1 MSRWELN
8 TLGRTRPL
16 QPVRNDAVS
25 MSQNVLGLEREV
37 YQHGTVGD
45 FLGSSLEGVQSG
57 FIKCVYTAK
66 HQPNNTVTLL
76 CEKAEGCCRDWCC
89 PKDQFWMTGVFVLLG
104 FVLLVFII
112 GACAIIICYQRSKIR
127 QRREE
132 KEVYEYVESQLSN
145 YPVGSTQ
152 SIMGPMTTE
161 GPTMGYSTYNNHAHR
176 Y

>member
-1 MSRWELN
+1 MSRWEQN
-8 TLGRTRPL
+8 TFGRTRPPL
-16 QPVRNDAVS
+16 QPVRNDAVL

-37 YQHGTVGD
+37 YQHGSVGD

-76 CEKAEGCCRDWCC
+76 CEKAEGCCEAWCC
-89 PKDQFWMTGVFVLLG
+89 PKDQFWMTGVFVLLA

-112 GACAIIICYQRSKIR
+112 GACAIIICYQRSKVR

-132 KEVYEYVESQLSN
+132 KEVYEYVENQLAS
-145 YPVGSTQ
+145 YPGSTQ
-152 SIMGPMTTE
+152 SIINNE